1 MILTTGS
8 LHGLA
13 MKVQSGDLG
22 SKETGQDFLDALLVT
37 LPSDLQ
43 GSSLQELIDW
53 LREQGESAMAGL
65 ALPDLMPDGMV
76 MADLPAVASDSA
88 DMLNWII
95 HSRQNMVA
103 EPGTEAEAGTAA
115 SGTVFEGLLTEG
127 EDLQL
132 EANSPLRVP
141 VRHSEF
147 GQAVGERLIW
157 MVRNDSQTAKI
168 RLDPPSLGPLE
179 IDRKSVV

>member
-115 SGTVFEGLLTEG
+115 SGTDFEGLMTEG
-127 EDLQL
+127 EYDRL
-132 EANSPLRVP
+132 EANSPYLVS
-141 VRHSEF
+141 V
-147 GQAVGERLIW
+147 
-157 MVRNDSQTAKI
+157 
-168 RLDPPSLGPLE
+168 LDATM
-179 IDRKSVV
+179 